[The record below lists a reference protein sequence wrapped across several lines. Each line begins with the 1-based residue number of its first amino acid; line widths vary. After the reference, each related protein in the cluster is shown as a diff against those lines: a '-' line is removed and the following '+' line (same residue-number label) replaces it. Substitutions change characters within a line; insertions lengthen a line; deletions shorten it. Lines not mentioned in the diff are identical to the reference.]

1 MNSWSYFLGGGG
13 AKAALKTSRI
23 RKKVLMAIV
32 RCDKA
37 TLVHTGMRQP
47 QLLLAR
53 VKKHRYKLW

>member
-1 MNSWSYFLGGGG
+1 MELVVNSWAYFLGGGG

-37 TLVHTGMRQP
+37 TLEIGRAHV
-47 QLLLAR
+47 
-53 VKKHRYKLW
+53 